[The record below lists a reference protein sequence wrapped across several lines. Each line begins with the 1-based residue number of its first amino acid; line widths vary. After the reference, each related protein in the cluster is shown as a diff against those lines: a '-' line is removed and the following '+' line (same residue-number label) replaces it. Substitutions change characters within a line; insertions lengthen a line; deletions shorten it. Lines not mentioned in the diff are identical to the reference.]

1 MLVDLDLQRP
11 RLANY
16 FGIAPQNGGALA
28 VLKERATL
36 RDVTMPI
43 LAGNQELVV
52 VLTPSAKESAELM
65 SSRQMG
71 NLLRDLRNDFQIVIL
86 DLPPILS
93 SDDVIALLPQIDCV
107 LLVAAVGLTKTSEI
121 EECVRHLQQT
131 QLVRVVLNKTEDAE
145 SSYYHY

>member
-1 MLVDLDLQRP
+1 
-11 RLANY
+11 
-16 FGIAPQNGGALA
+16 
-28 VLKERATL
+28 
-36 RDVTMPI
+36 
-43 LAGNQELVV
+43 
-52 VLTPSAKESAELM
+52 M

-121 EECVRHLQQT
+121 EECMGHLQQS
-131 QLVRVVLNKTEDAE
+131 QLVRVVLNKARDTK
-145 SSYYHY
+145 STHYHY